1 MNHSNLL
8 KPYLSVNE
16 KPTNQLKVPNQKTA
30 DTFVLADREEE
41 LEIFDSLDDL
51 FASWEQFGNKNKN
64 GRTTS
69 PKPLDPESKR
79 EILSRLLEE
88 SQSIICRDT
97 NAADSQDF
105 LYGEDGLPSCG

>member
-1 MNHSNLL
+1 M
-8 KPYLSVNE
+8 NE

-51 FASWEQFGNKNKN
+51 FASWEQLANKNIT
-64 GRTTS
+64 GPVTS
-69 PKPLDPESKR
+69 PKPLEPEAKR

-88 SQSIICRDT
+88 SQSITCRDT
-97 NAADSQDF
+97 NSADSQDF